1 MEVSGR
7 ETSLAVF
14 GMDFG
19 GDSLSAMAVI
29 FQSKAIHRSQHDQ
42 LCCPSHTSNTSVR
55 LKDGLLMN
63 VFTFRYEKK

>member
-14 GMDFG
+14 GTDFG

-29 FQSKAIHRSQHDQ
+29 F
-42 LCCPSHTSNTSVR
+42 
-55 LKDGLLMN
+55 
-63 VFTFRYEKK
+63 